1 MRVNLFSCG
10 LNALPCQLSHSA
22 KIYLMIFAEASVECG
37 HIKITRIVHDIC
49 EFSGALKKL

>member
-1 MRVNLFSCG
+1 MRVDLFSCG

-49 EFSGALKKL
+49 EFSGALKKS